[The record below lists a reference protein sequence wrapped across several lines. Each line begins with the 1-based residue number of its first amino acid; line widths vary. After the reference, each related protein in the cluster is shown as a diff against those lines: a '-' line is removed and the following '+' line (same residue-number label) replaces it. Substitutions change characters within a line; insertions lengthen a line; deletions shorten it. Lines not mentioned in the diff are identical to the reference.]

1 MLCFHLNQYNIQ
13 KEPSKND
20 ILYLEAIT
28 YNVDSKGN
36 SNVIFM
42 TCQHLNKCDTYS
54 LFRSKCTVSFAIHF
68 RNIYQWS
75 LSNSAR
81 VNIF

>member
-20 ILYLEAIT
+20 ILYLEANT

-42 TCQHLNKCDTYS
+42 TCQYLNKCDTYS

-68 RNIYQWS
+68 RNIHQWS